1 MDFIDEVTLWV
12 SAGRGGDGCI
22 AFRRE
27 KFVPKGGPCG
37 GDGGDGGSVVFRAE
51 NNLSTLLDLRH
62 RKKVRAENGKQG
74 KGGNMTGKKGESVV
88 VAVPRG
94 TLVYDE
100 EGRIL
105 ADLTESGQQWVAAE
119 GGKGGKGNTRFA
131 TSTRQTPDFSEP
143 GTPGEKRKLRLE
155 LKLLADAGLVG
166 HPNAGKSTLL
176 ARLSSARPKIADY
189 PFTTLVPNLGIV
201 DLGGYQSMVLADI
214 PGLIEGAHQGKGL
227 GDRFLRHIERTR
239 VLLLMVDA
247 HSMEPGT
254 AVEKLIGELKLFNP
268 EIIRKS
274 KLAILNKIDLLTDEE
289 RQALPNRI
297 EGITAVA
304 LSAVTGEGIQHL
316 IQKLAEVMGGG
327 RET

>member
-12 SAGRGGDGCI
+12 CAGRGGDGCV

-37 GDGGDGGSVVFRAE
+37 GDGGDGGSVIFRAG

-62 RKKVRAENGKQG
+62 RKKVSAGIGEQG
-74 KGGNMTGKKGESVV
+74 KGSNMTGKKGKSVT
-88 VAVPRG
+88 VAVPPG

-100 EGRIL
+100 ENRIL
-105 ADLTESGQQWVAAE
+105 ADLTEPGQQWVAAE
-119 GGKGGKGNTRFA
+119 GGKGGKGNARFA
-131 TSTRQTPDFSEP
+131 TSTRQTPDFCEP

-166 HPNAGKSTLL
+166 YPNSGKSTLL

-239 VLLLMVDA
+239 VVLLMVDA

-254 AVEKLIGELKLFNP
+254 AVEKLIGELELFNP
-268 EIIRKS
+268 VLIRKS
-274 KLAILNKIDLLTDEE
+274 KLVILNKIDLLNSGE
-289 RQALPNRI
+289 RQALPHRI